1 MMAERFFSPV
11 ISPKTDGGCMN
22 NNIDISLMPHSQ
34 FRRIGP
40 AWFLRLLLVLLVG
53 LSETNVNAQTQNCV
67 EPQEAPHL
75 LNSGALLSR
84 NISRNQQHVFRLALR
99 AKEFAR
105 VTVDQKGADVVVRL
119 LDSNRLL
126 LVDRDNPNGNFG
138 PEGVSIATPIEQ
150 TYYIEVC
157 ANRSQPAA
165 SYDLRVEISR
175 EATTA
180 DESRVAAERI
190 LMEGRRLAAL
200 GTTESRNLA
209 IEQFNK
215 AVEIWRTIND
225 AREEGY
231 ALCNIGEQ
239 YRLSR
244 RFADAMQYLNLALV
258 RLGDVQDLSGQA
270 YIFNQIGA
278 AHRDLEKPLNALPN
292 YDRALELRSRTGDRW
307 GQAQIHNNIGV
318 LYSNVGEQQASIANY
333 QLALP
338 IWRQVNDRGMELNTL
353 NNIGKANL
361 DLSNLTL
368 AFQQLQ
374 TVLDSCGENNEPC
387 FLEPFARNSLGMIH
401 DSWGEHNEALHQYDR
416 ALKLFRE
423 RKNKKDEALVLDNTG
438 MVFAAIGDTAT
449 AIDYFQEALKIRQN
463 VLTHFGEEITRS
475 NLGYAYV
482 LMGNYAE
489 ALNQLRQAQQFSH
502 TSQNRRL
509 EAYTLMRI
517 GMVYVALPELDKA
530 LNSYS
535 QALEIQTQIEDVRG
549 QAITLDKIG
558 ELYSL
563 MAQPALALASYQR
576 TLQRWAS
583 IGDRQGEALSLYGI
597 ARVELNQNKL
607 LEARDKIVKA
617 IERVE
622 SLRTRMTNHQLRLI
636 YSAARHDYYELE
648 IDIRMRIYD
657 ATRSKTELELALF
670 ASERARARN
679 LLDFL
684 TESRADIRQGVDP
697 QLLALER
704 LQRGQLADRLAQL
717 QALLSKKHR
726 DEDRI
731 TAERELQTLRRAF
744 DETQAEIRRRS
755 PRYASLSQP
764 QPLRL
769 SEIQRLLDHD
779 TVLLEYALGEERSYL
794 WLVTP
799 TDVLPFTLPAQA
811 QIEQAVDAFRESLTA
826 QEPRTPNEDRLK
838 YIARLRRASAEYS
851 QHALKLSRMVLGP
864 ALPAIENKRLV
875 IIADGAL
882 QYVPFAALPTTNSDT
897 VIAKH
902 EIIYQ
907 PSASA
912 LSLIRTASR
921 PPSTKTLAVFADPVF
936 DINDQRLRNAS
947 REPKKDA
954 PVTSREFTW
963 ALRDAGDI
971 GSADGSFRLSRL
983 QYSREEANA
992 IVSNAP
998 PGSFMKATDF
1008 DASRANFLS
1017 QDLKQ
1022 FRVVHLA
1029 THGIL
1034 NARHPE
1040 LSGLVFSLVDKRGM
1054 PQDGFL
1060 RVGDVYNLN
1069 LPIDMVVLSACR
1081 TGVGK
1086 LVRGEGLIGLTRGFM
1101 HAGAARV
1108 VASLWKVDD
1117 EATAELMKRFYAN
1130 MLQRKM
1136 PAAAALRHAQLELIE
1151 TRRSPY
1157 YWAGFILQG
1166 EWK

>member
-1 MMAERFFSPV
+1 
-11 ISPKTDGGCMN
+11 MN
-22 NNIDISLMPHSQ
+22 NRIYIS
-34 FRRIGP
+34 F
-40 AWFLRLLLVLLVG
+40 LLLVLLVA
-53 LSETNVNAQTQNCV
+53 LSDTNVRGQSQNCV
-67 EPQEAPHL
+67 EPQEPPFL
-75 LNSGALLSR
+75 LSSSTLLSR
-84 NISRNQQHVFRLALR
+84 NINRNQQHVFRLELR

-105 VTVDQKGADVVVRL
+105 VTVDQKGVDVVVKL

-126 LVDRDNPNGNFG
+126 LFDRDNPNGNFG
-138 PEGVSIATPIEQ
+138 PEVVSIATPVEQ
-150 TYYIEVC
+150 TYYIAVC
-157 ANRSQPAA
+157 ANRTQPAA
-165 SYDLRVEISR
+165 SYELRVELSP
-175 EATTA
+175 EASAA
-180 DESRVAAERI
+180 DESRVSAERM
-190 LMEGRRLAAL
+190 LMEGWRLARL
-200 GTTESRNLA
+200 GTPESRNLA

-215 AVEIWRTIND
+215 AVEIWKTLND

-231 ALCNIGEQ
+231 ALCNVGEI

-244 RFADAMQYLNLALV
+244 KFTDAIQYLNLALV
-258 RLGDVQDLSGQA
+258 RLGDAQDLSGQA
-270 YIFNQIGA
+270 YIHNQIGA
-278 AHRDLEKPLNALPN
+278 AHRDLEKPLNAVPN
-292 YDRALELRSRTGDRW
+292 YNRALELRSRLGDRW

-318 LYSNVGEQQASIANY
+318 LYSSVGEQQASIANY

-338 IWRQVNDRGMELNTL
+338 IWREVNDRGMELNTL
-353 NNIGKANL
+353 NNIAKANL
-361 DLSNLTL
+361 ELSNLTV
-368 AFQQLQ
+368 AFEQLKII
-374 TVLDSCGENNEPC
+374 LDSCGENNGPC

-401 DSWGEHNEALHQYDR
+401 DSWGEHNEALQQYDR
-416 ALKLFRE
+416 ALKLFRDT
-423 RKNKKDEALVLDNTG
+423 KNKRDEATVLDNTG
-438 MVFAAIGDTAT
+438 MVFAAIGDTST
-449 AIDYFQEALKIRQN
+449 AVDYFHEALKLRQN
-463 VLTHFGEEITRS
+463 ELTHFGEEITRS
-475 NLGYAYV
+475 NLGYV
-482 LMGNYAE
+482 HMLMGNFVE
-489 ALNQLRQAQQFSH
+489 ALNQLRQAQQFSPV
-502 TSQNRRL
+502 SQNRRF

-517 GMVYVALPELDKA
+517 GMAYVALPELDKA
-530 LNSYS
+530 LNSYR

-558 ELYSL
+558 ELYAL
-563 MAQPALALASYQR
+563 MAQPAVALTTYQQA
-576 TLQRWAS
+576 LQRWTS

-597 ARVELNQNKL
+597 ARVALHQNKL
-607 LEARDKIVKA
+607 PEARDRIVEA

-622 SLRTRMTNHQLRLI
+622 SLRTRMTSHRLRRS
-636 YSAARHDYYELE
+636 YFAARYDYYELE
-648 IDIRMRIYD
+648 IDIRMRLYE

-670 ASERARARN
+670 AAERARARN

-684 TESRADIRQGVDP
+684 NESRTDIRQGVDP

-704 LQRGQLADRLAQL
+704 LQRGQLADKLAQL
-717 QALLSKKHR
+717 QTLLSKKHR
-726 DEDRI
+726 DEDR
-731 TAERELQTLRRAF
+731 TAAERELQTLTRAF

-755 PRYASLSQP
+755 PAYASLSQP

-769 SEIQRLLDHD
+769 AEIQRLLAND

-799 TDVLPFTLPAQA
+799 TDVLSFTLPARA
-811 QIEQAVDAFRESLTA
+811 QIERAVNAFRESLTA
-826 QEPRTPNEDRLK
+826 QEQRPSNEDRLK
-838 YIARLRRASAEYS
+838 YIARLRRADAEYS
-851 QHALKLSRMVLGP
+851 KHASELSRIVLDP
-864 ALPAIENKRLV
+864 VLPTIENKRLV
-875 IIADGAL
+875 IVADGAL
-882 QYVPFAALPTTNSDT
+882 QYVPFAALPAGDAGA
-897 VIAKH
+897 VISKH
-902 EIIYQ
+902 EIVYQ

-921 PPSTKTLAVFADPVF
+921 PTATKTLAVFADPVF
-936 DINDQRLRNAS
+936 DINDQRVRNAS
-947 REPKKDA
+947 RQPKKDV
-954 PVTSREFTW
+954 PVAQVSREFTM

-971 GSADGSFRLSRL
+971 GSADGSFRLDRL
-983 QYSREEANA
+983 EYSREEANA
-992 IVSNAP
+992 IVGNAP

-1054 PQDGFL
+1054 PKDGFL

-1136 PAAAALRHAQLELIE
+1136 PAAAALRHAQLELMQ
-1151 TRRSPY
+1151 TRRQPY
-1157 YWAGFILQG
+1157 FWAGFILHG